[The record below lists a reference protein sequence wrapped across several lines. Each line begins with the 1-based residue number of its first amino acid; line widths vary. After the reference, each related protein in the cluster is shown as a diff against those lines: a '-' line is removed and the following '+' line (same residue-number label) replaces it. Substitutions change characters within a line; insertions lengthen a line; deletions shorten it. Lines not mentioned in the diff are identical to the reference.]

1 MHALVAVTPAALRCR
16 VWDVA
21 RMQLD
26 GPAARQL
33 LRLGLSTDLSFLRV
47 RDWVDEWWEP
57 DGRVDMA

>member
-1 MHALVAVTPAALRCR
+1 
-16 VWDVA
+16 
-21 RMQLD
+21 MQLD

-33 LRLGLSTDLSFLRV
+33 LRLSLSTDLSLLRV